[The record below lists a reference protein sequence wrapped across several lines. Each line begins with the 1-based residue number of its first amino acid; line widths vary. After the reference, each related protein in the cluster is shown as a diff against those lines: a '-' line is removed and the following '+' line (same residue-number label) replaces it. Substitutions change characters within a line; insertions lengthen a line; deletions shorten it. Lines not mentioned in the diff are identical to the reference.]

1 MGTLSTDNLKFLI
14 CCSLNELFIPSSN
27 CVLSQHIKNHFFS
40 VYNIHPSPAQAP
52 PGIKK
57 NLLRS
62 YESWSP
68 EFVSR
73 DNNTVRSQAL
83 FALAWFHAVCQ
94 ERRNFIPQGWTKFY
108 EFSLSDLR
116 AGADIINRLSVGR
129 SKWFFFRF
137 FFLITNSGGL

>member
-1 MGTLSTDNLKFLI
+1 MKHASTPVVRVLERTQDVVT
-14 CCSLNELFIPSSN
+14 SN
-27 CVLSQHIKNHFFS
+27 IIFTSNIFF
-40 VYNIHPSPAQAP
+40 QAP

-62 YESWSP
+62 YDTWSP
-68 EFVSR
+68 EFISK
-73 DNNTVRSQAL
+73 DNNVTRAQAL

-116 AGADIINRLSVGR
+116 AGADIIDRLCDG
-129 SKWFFFRF
+129 KGNILF
-137 FFLITNSGGL
+137 